1 MIDLIQNGYVV
12 QKITYTLE
20 MRAARI
26 RKKSLYIIENT
37 KKKKTHQN
45 VTQTAIGIIKS
56 LGRNVSYQST

>member
-37 KKKKTHQN
+37 KKKTHQN